1 MRLLFFLL
9 FFLLPLI
16 GWAQNEQ
23 QVMQLE
29 RDLMRVQ
36 QEAQAIHQQFQMIQE
51 LRRNEMTGAS
61 LADLPDATVESKPIP
76 KYEEMMQRQQEKKER
91 VERYGADLDSL
102 YTKFNALNE
111 ERRAIM
117 EQIRLLEAT
126 SVE

>member
-9 FFLLPLI
+9 FNMLPLT

-51 LRRNEMTGAS
+51 LRRNEMMGSS
-61 LADLPDATVESKPIP
+61 LADLPDAKVESKPIP
-76 KYEEMMQRQQEKKER
+76 KYEEMMRQQQEKKER

-111 ERRAIM
+111 ERQAIM